1 MLSREVISGGFRM
14 LDTAASS
21 GRHCLG
27 TVSISETQL
36 TSSGGISP
44 ERPTSGPATV
54 NRMSLHDHLLKH
66 VRHLDRHLP
75 AKITV

>member
-1 MLSREVISGGFRM
+1 M

-36 TSSGGISP
+36 TSFGGIP
-44 ERPTSGPATV
+44 PVRPNSGPATV
-54 NRMSLHDHLLKH
+54 NRMSLHGHLLSH
-66 VRHLDRHLP
+66 VGPKQFRRTFASKDYR
-75 AKITV
+75 